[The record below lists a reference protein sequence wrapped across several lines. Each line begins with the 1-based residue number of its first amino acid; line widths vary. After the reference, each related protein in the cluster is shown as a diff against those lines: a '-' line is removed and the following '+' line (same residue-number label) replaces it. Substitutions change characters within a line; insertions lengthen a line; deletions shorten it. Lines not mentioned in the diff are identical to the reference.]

1 MWECKLPVCTIKYRS
16 NLRGVEKRMDKNTQ
30 GIGRIVAYETDDSDV
45 LNFLRSVAVT
55 APEKKYSPEI

>member
-1 MWECKLPVCTIKYRS
+1 
-16 NLRGVEKRMDKNTQ
+16 MDENTQ